1 MAEYAAKKE
10 GKVKL
15 AAKSVVTM
23 DVKPWDD
30 ETDMKELEKSVRSI
44 EMDGLVWGGS
54 KLVPVGYGV
63 SKLQINLVIEDDKVG
78 LDDLQDAIA
87 EFEDYVQSSD
97 VSLLLLRCSTLV
109 LIKLDCCHAEI
120 VGICSRLLR
129 PQHNL
134 SQNPHRTQSIQ
145 LFLSL
150 ILSCVTRQ
158 IPPAGVP

>member
-1 MAEYAAKKE
+1 M
-10 GKVKL
+10 
-15 AAKSVVTM
+15 
-23 DVKPWDD
+23 
-30 ETDMKELEKSVRSI
+30 
-44 EMDGLVWGGS
+44 
-54 KLVPVGYGV
+54 PVGYGV

-120 VGICSRLLR
+120 VGICFRLLR

-145 LFLSL
+145 YFSLSFSHVSPDKSHQL
-150 ILSCVTRQ
+150 ASPDKT
-158 IPPAGVP
+158 PAKN